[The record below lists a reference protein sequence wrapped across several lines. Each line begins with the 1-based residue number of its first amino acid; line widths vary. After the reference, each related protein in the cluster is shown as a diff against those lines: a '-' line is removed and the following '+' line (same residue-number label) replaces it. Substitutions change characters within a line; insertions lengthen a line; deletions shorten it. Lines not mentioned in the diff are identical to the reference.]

1 MIAEVLSREEMEKRR
16 LAAAD
21 ELLSGLAQS
30 KVASKY
36 GVSRTTASRW
46 ARALTCQG
54 VDGLR
59 KRRATGRPSR
69 LKPDQL
75 AQLREIYQEG
85 PLASGFDSDR
95 WTTSKLAQVIEAK
108 FAVHYDQDHV
118 GRLLHKLG
126 LRTRRRAVPAP
137 VSTPATVYVPAVYVP
152 NIDLMASEISST
164 VA

>member
-1 MIAEVLSREEMEKRR
+1 MTATAVGLLSREEMEARR
-16 LAAAD
+16 LLAAT
-21 ELLSGLAQS
+21 ELLGGLTQS

-46 ARALTCQG
+46 ARALSNNG

-69 LKPDQL
+69 LRPDQL
-75 AQLREIYQEG
+75 AQLREIYFEG
-85 PLASGFDSDR
+85 ALASGFESDR
-95 WTTSKLAQVIEAK
+95 WTTSKLAQVIEQK
-108 FAVHYDQDHV
+108 FGVRYDQDHV

-126 LRTRRRAVPAP
+126 LRTRRRPAP
-137 VSTPATVYVPAVYVP
+137 APGYVPSVYSP
-152 NIDLMASEISST
+152 NMDLIASEISPT

>member
-1 MIAEVLSREEMEKRR
+1 MIATEGVLSREEMEKRR

-21 ELLSGLAQS
+21 ELLTGLTQS

-46 ARALTCQG
+46 ARALTHNG

-69 LKPDQL
+69 LRPDQL
-75 AQLREIYQEG
+75 AQLREVYNEG
-85 PLASGFDSDR
+85 ALASAFESDR
-95 WTTSKLAQVIEAK
+95 WTTSKLAIVIEQK
-108 FAVHYDQDHV
+108 FGVHYDQDHV

-126 LRTRRRAVPAP
+126 LRTRRRPLVMPAY
-137 VSTPATVYVPAVYVP
+137 SPAMYSP
-152 NIDLMASEISST
+152 NMDRMASEISPT

>member
-1 MIAEVLSREEMEKRR
+1 MIATEGLLSREEMETRR
-16 LAAAD
+16 LAAAS
-21 ELLSGLAQS
+21 ELLGGLTQS
-30 KVASKY
+30 KVAQKY

-46 ARALTCQG
+46 ARALNHNG

-69 LKPDQL
+69 LRPEQL
-75 AQLREIYQEG
+75 AQLREIYSESA
-85 PLASGFDSDR
+85 LAAGFESDR
-95 WTTSKLAQVIEAK
+95 WTTSKLALVIEQK

-126 LRTRRRAVPAP
+126 LRTRRRHAPSPVHVPSLYSP
-137 VSTPATVYVPAVYVP
+137 S
-152 NIDLMASEISST
+152 MERRASEISPT

>member
-1 MIAEVLSREEMEKRR
+1 MIATEGVLSREEMEKRR

-21 ELLSGLAQS
+21 ELLGGLTQS

-46 ARALTCQG
+46 ARALTHNG
-54 VDGLR
+54 VEGLR

-69 LKPDQL
+69 LRPDQL
-75 AQLREIYQEG
+75 AQLRDIYSEG
-85 PLASGFDSDR
+85 AIASGFESDR
-95 WTTSKLAQVIEAK
+95 WTTSKLAQVIELK
-108 FAVHYDQDHV
+108 FAVRYDQDHV

-126 LRTRRRAVPAP
+126 LRTRRRPVAAP
-137 VSTPATVYVPAVYVP
+137 SYAPSIYTQ
-152 NIDLMASEISST
+152 NMDRMAPEISST

>member
-1 MIAEVLSREEMEKRR
+1 MTATEGVLSREEMETRR
-16 LAAAD
+16 LAAAN
-21 ELLSGLAQS
+21 ELLSGLTQS

-46 ARALTCQG
+46 ARALSNKG

-69 LKPDQL
+69 LRPDQL
-75 AQLREIYQEG
+75 AQLRDIYNEG
-85 PLASGFDSDR
+85 ALASGFESDR
-95 WTTSKLAQVIEAK
+95 WTTSKLAKVIESK

-126 LRTRRRAVPAP
+126 LRTRRRQAPAP
-137 VSTPATVYVPAVYVP
+137 PYVPSVYSP
-152 NIDLMASEISST
+152 NMDRIASEISPT

>member
-1 MIAEVLSREEMEKRR
+1 MIATEGVLSREEMETRR
-16 LAAAD
+16 LAAAV
-21 ELLSGLAQS
+21 ELLGGLTQT

-46 ARALTCQG
+46 ARALNNNG

-69 LKPDQL
+69 LRPEQL
-75 AQLREIYQEG
+75 AQLREIYNEG
-85 PLASGFDSDR
+85 ALACGFEGDR
-95 WTTSKLAQVIEAK
+95 WTTSKLALIIEQR
-108 FAVHYDQDHV
+108 FGVHYDQDHV

-126 LRTRRRAVPAP
+126 LRTRRRPAAAYGA
-137 VSTPATVYVPAVYVP
+137 SVYSP
-152 NIDLMASEISST
+152 NMDRMASEISPT

>member
-1 MIAEVLSREEMEKRR
+1 MIATEGVLSREEMEKRR

-21 ELLSGLAQS
+21 ELLGGLTQS

-46 ARALTCQG
+46 ARALTNNG
-54 VDGLR
+54 VEGLR

-69 LKPDQL
+69 LRPDQL
-75 AQLREIYQEG
+75 AQLREIYNEG
-85 PLASGFDSDR
+85 AIASGFESDR
-95 WTTSKLAQVIEAK
+95 WTTSKLARVIELK

-126 LRTRRRAVPAP
+126 LRTRRRPVPAP
-137 VSTPATVYVPAVYVP
+137 SYMPSVYVP
-152 NIDLMASEISST
+152 NMDRMASEISST

>member
-1 MIAEVLSREEMEKRR
+1 MIATEGVLSREEMETRR
-16 LAAAD
+16 LAAAS
-21 ELLSGLAQS
+21 ELLGGLTQS

-46 ARALTCQG
+46 ARALNHNG

-69 LKPDQL
+69 LRPDQL
-75 AQLREIYQEG
+75 AQLREIYSEG
-85 PLASGFDSDR
+85 ALSAGFESDR
-95 WTTSKLAQVIEAK
+95 WTTCKLAQVIEQK
-108 FAVHYDQDHV
+108 FGVHYDQDHV

-126 LRTRRRAVPAP
+126 LRTRRRPAPAP
-137 VSTPATVYVPAVYVP
+137 VYVPSMYSP
-152 NIDLMASEISST
+152 NMERMASEISPT

>member
-1 MIAEVLSREEMEKRR
+1 MIATEGVLSREEMETRR
-16 LAAAD
+16 LLAAS
-21 ELLSGLAQS
+21 ELLGGLTQS
-30 KVASKY
+30 KVATKF

-46 ARALTCQG
+46 ARALTHNG

-69 LKPDQL
+69 LRPDQL
-75 AQLREIYQEG
+75 AQLREIYNEG
-85 PLASGFDSDR
+85 ALSAGFESDR
-95 WTTSKLAQVIEAK
+95 WTTSKLAQVIEQK

-126 LRTRRRAVPAP
+126 LRTRRRPTPAP
-137 VSTPATVYVPAVYVP
+137 AYVPALYVP
-152 NIDLMASEISST
+152 SMDRMSAESSSP

>member
-1 MIAEVLSREEMEKRR
+1 MIATEGVLSREEMEKRR

-21 ELLSGLAQS
+21 ELLGGLTQS

-46 ARALTCQG
+46 ARALTNKG
-54 VDGLR
+54 VEGLR

-69 LKPDQL
+69 LRPDQL
-75 AQLREIYQEG
+75 AQLREIYNEG
-85 PLASGFDSDR
+85 GIASGFESDR
-95 WTTSKLAQVIEAK
+95 WTTSKLARVIELK

-126 LRTRRRAVPAP
+126 LRTRRRPL
-137 VSTPATVYVPAVYVP
+137 PATTYLPSVYTPSMDRMAVE
-152 NIDLMASEISST
+152 ASST

>member
-1 MIAEVLSREEMEKRR
+1 MIATEGVLSREEMETRR
-16 LAAAD
+16 LAAAG
-21 ELLSGLAQS
+21 ELLGGLTQS

-46 ARALTCQG
+46 ARALNNNG

-69 LKPDQL
+69 LRPDQL
-75 AQLREIYQEG
+75 SQLREIYNEG
-85 PLASGFDSDR
+85 ALSAGFESDR
-95 WTTSKLAQVIEAK
+95 WTTSKLAQVIEMK
-108 FAVHYDQDHV
+108 FGVRYDQDHV

-126 LRTRRRAVPAP
+126 LRTRRRPTPAP
-137 VSTPATVYVPAVYVP
+137 VYVPSLYVP
-152 NIDLMASEISST
+152 PMDRMASEVSSP

>member
-1 MIAEVLSREEMEKRR
+1 MIATEGLLSREEMETRR
-16 LAAAD
+16 LAAAS
-21 ELLSGLAQS
+21 ELLGGLTQS

-46 ARALTCQG
+46 ARALNHNG

-69 LKPDQL
+69 LRPDQL
-75 AQLREIYQEG
+75 AQLREIYNEG
-85 PLASGFDSDR
+85 ALASGFESDR
-95 WTTSKLAQVIEAK
+95 WTTFKLAQVIEQK
-108 FAVHYDQDHV
+108 LGVHYDQDHV

-126 LRTRRRAVPAP
+126 LRTRRRPAP
-137 VSTPATVYVPAVYVP
+137 APAYAPSLYSP
-152 NIDLMASEISST
+152 NMDRMASEISPT

>member
-1 MIAEVLSREEMEKRR
+1 MTATEGVLSREEMEKRR

-46 ARALTCQG
+46 ARALTHNG
-54 VDGLR
+54 VEGLR

-69 LKPDQL
+69 LRPDQL
-75 AQLREIYQEG
+75 AQLAEIYNEG
-85 PLASGFDSDR
+85 ALASGFESDR
-95 WTTSKLAQVIEAK
+95 WTTSKLARVIEQK

-126 LRTRRRAVPAP
+126 LRTRRRPTPAP
-137 VSTPATVYVPAVYVP
+137 VYVPAVYVP
-152 NIDLMASEISST
+152 NMERMAVEISST

>member
-1 MIAEVLSREEMEKRR
+1 MIATEGVLSREEMETRR
-16 LAAAD
+16 LAAAS
-21 ELLSGLAQS
+21 ELLGGLTQS
-30 KVASKY
+30 KVASKF

-46 ARALTCQG
+46 ARALTNNG

-69 LKPDQL
+69 LRPDQL
-75 AQLREIYQEG
+75 LQLREFYNEG
-85 PLASGFDSDR
+85 AIAAGFESDR
-95 WTTSKLAQVIEAK
+95 WTTSKLALVIEQK

-126 LRTRRRAVPAP
+126 LRTRRRTPIAP
-137 VSTPATVYVPAVYVP
+137 VYVPAMYSP
-152 NIDLMASEISST
+152 NMDRMASEISPT

>member
-1 MIAEVLSREEMEKRR
+1 MIATDGVLSREEMEKRR
-16 LAAAD
+16 LSAAT
-21 ELLSGLAQS
+21 ELLGGLTQS

-46 ARALTCQG
+46 ARALNHNG

-69 LKPDQL
+69 LRPDQL
-75 AQLREIYQEG
+75 AQLREIYNEG
-85 PLASGFDSDR
+85 ALASGFESDR
-95 WTTSKLAQVIEAK
+95 WTTSKLAQVIELK
-108 FAVHYDQDHV
+108 FSVHYDQDHV

-126 LRTRRRAVPAP
+126 LRTRRRPMLAP
-137 VSTPATVYVPAVYVP
+137 VYVPSLYSPVM
-152 NIDLMASEISST
+152 DRMAAEISPS

>member
-1 MIAEVLSREEMEKRR
+1 MIATEGVLSREEMETRR
-16 LAAAD
+16 LAAAS
-21 ELLSGLAQS
+21 ELLGGLTQS

-46 ARALTCQG
+46 ARALNDNG

-69 LKPDQL
+69 LRPDQL
-75 AQLREIYQEG
+75 SQLRDIYNEG
-85 PLASGFDSDR
+85 ALAAGFESDR
-95 WTTSKLAQVIEAK
+95 WTTCKLAAVIEQK

-126 LRTRRRAVPAP
+126 LRTRRRHVP
-137 VSTPATVYVPAVYVP
+137 TPAYVPSLYSP
-152 NIDLMASEISST
+152 NMDRMASEISPT

>member
-1 MIAEVLSREEMEKRR
+1 MIATEGVLSREEMETRR

-21 ELLSGLAQS
+21 ELLGGLTQS

-46 ARALTCQG
+46 ARALKSNG
-54 VDGLR
+54 VEGLH

-69 LKPDQL
+69 LRPDQL
-75 AQLREIYQEG
+75 SQLREIYNEG
-85 PLASGFDSDR
+85 AIACGFESDR
-95 WTTSKLAQVIEAK
+95 WTTSKLAVVIEQK
-108 FAVHYDQDHV
+108 FGVHYDQDHV

-126 LRTRRRAVPAP
+126 LRTRRRPAP
-137 VSTPATVYVPAVYVP
+137 APATVQTPSYVPVYAEA
-152 NIDLMASEISST
+152 ASV

>member
-1 MIAEVLSREEMEKRR
+1 MIATEGVLSREEMEKRR

-21 ELLSGLAQS
+21 ELLTGLTQS

-46 ARALTCQG
+46 ARALTNKG
-54 VDGLR
+54 VEGLR

-69 LKPDQL
+69 LQPDQL
-75 AQLREIYQEG
+75 AQLREIYNEG
-85 PLASGFDSDR
+85 AIVSGFESDR
-95 WTTSKLAQVIEAK
+95 WTTSKLARVIELK

-126 LRTRRRAVPAP
+126 LRTRRRPAP
-137 VSTPATVYVPAVYVP
+137 APAPTYVPSVYTP
-152 NIDLMASEISST
+152 NMDRMVSEISST

>member
-1 MIAEVLSREEMEKRR
+1 MIATEGVLSREEMETRR
-16 LAAAD
+16 LAAAT
-21 ELLSGLAQS
+21 ELLGGLTQS
-30 KVASKY
+30 KVASKF

-46 ARALTCQG
+46 ARALENNG

-69 LKPDQL
+69 LRPDQL
-75 AQLREIYQEG
+75 AQLREIYAEG
-85 PLASGFDSDR
+85 ALSAGFESDR
-95 WTTSKLAQVIEAK
+95 WTTSKLAKVIEQK

-126 LRTRRRAVPAP
+126 LRTRRRPLPA
-137 VSTPATVYVPAVYVP
+137 YVPSIYSP
-152 NIDLMASEISST
+152 NMDRMASEISPT